1 MKNFITQGREEL
13 VGLEAA
19 QRAPSNEGD
28 ETYMEYDSTEG
39 QPEGSNG
46 SDPNP
51 PSGIHKG

>member
-28 ETYMEYDSTEG
+28 EQYMEFDSTEG
-39 QPEGSNG
+39 QPEGTNG
-46 SDPNP
+46 SGSGP
-51 PSGIHKG
+51 PSGIIKG